1 MNQDDTTPAAALLS
15 QVAETHTA
23 QKTASAVQ
31 EQAIRDA
38 AAGGHPLTDVARAL
52 GNSGRRRIYAV
63 LEKTPEPAP
72 APELTPVVFLRGA
85 GAPSETW
92 QQVQAAM
99 NARGLVTVRDRTQAW
114 HLARGGVPMILLDFS
129 AGAGTVTRVRAR
141 WRVTEVTRPLEEL
154 LDRTERDR
162 LGAQPW
168 MQTPV
173 TVEDKNTEL
182 PAADAD
188 RVTRFDTTAI
198 DPEWLARTVIDHL
211 HTTRSG
217 KHTEK

>member
-1 MNQDDTTPAAALLS
+1 MNQDNTTPAPALLS
-15 QVAETHTA
+15 QVGETQTA
-23 QKTASAVQ
+23 QQAASAVHQ
-31 EQAIRDA
+31 QAIRDA

-63 LEKTPEPAP
+63 LEKTPAPAP
-72 APELTPVVFLRGA
+72 APELAPVVFLRGA

-99 NARGLVTVRDRTQAW
+99 NARGLVTVRDRKQAW

-141 WRVTEVTRPLEEL
+141 WRVTEVTRPIGEL
-154 LDRTERDR
+154 LDRTDRDR
-162 LGAQPW
+162 LGVQAW

-173 TVEDKNTEL
+173 TVEDKDTEL
-182 PAADAD
+182 PAVDAD
-188 RVTRFDTTAI
+188 RVTHFDTAAI
-198 DPEWLARTVIDHL
+198 DPAWLARTVIHHL
-211 HTTRSG
+211 LSTG
-217 KHTEK
+217 NGA

>member
-1 MNQDDTTPAAALLS
+1 MNQDNTTPTPTLLS
-15 QVAETHTA
+15 WVAATQTA
-23 QKTASAVQ
+23 QQAASAVHQ
-31 EQAIRDA
+31 QAIRDA

-72 APELTPVVFLRGA
+72 APALTPVVFLRGA
-85 GAPSETW
+85 GAPSEIW

-99 NARGLVTVRDRTQAW
+99 NARGLVTVRDRKQAW
-114 HLARGGVPMILLDFS
+114 HLARGGAPVILLDFS

-141 WRVTEVTRPLEEL
+141 WRITEVTRPLEEL

-162 LGAQPW
+162 LGAQVW

-173 TVEDKNTEL
+173 TVENRDAEL
-182 PAADAD
+182 PAVDVD
-188 RVTRFDTTAI
+188 RVTHFDTTAI
-198 DPEWLARTVIDHL
+198 NPEWLARTVIDHL
-211 HTTRSG
+211 ASARNG
-217 KHTEK
+217 A